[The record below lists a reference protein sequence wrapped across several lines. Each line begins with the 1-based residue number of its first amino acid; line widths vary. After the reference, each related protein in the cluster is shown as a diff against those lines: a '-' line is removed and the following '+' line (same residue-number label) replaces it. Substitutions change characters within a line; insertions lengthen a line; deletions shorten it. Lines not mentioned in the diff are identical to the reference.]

1 MPDSFIQLLLHEHS
15 LQLSKSAIGMAEAY
29 RSVTALIRE
38 QDLRG
43 SQYASAVGTAQ
54 AAYRR
59 ARQKALVIVAS
70 VNP

>member
-1 MPDSFIQLLLHEHS
+1 
-15 LQLSKSAIGMAEAY
+15 MAEEY

-43 SQYASAVGTAQ
+43 SQYASAVATAR
-54 AAYRR
+54 AAYRQ
-59 ARQKALVIVAS
+59 ARQKALAIVAP